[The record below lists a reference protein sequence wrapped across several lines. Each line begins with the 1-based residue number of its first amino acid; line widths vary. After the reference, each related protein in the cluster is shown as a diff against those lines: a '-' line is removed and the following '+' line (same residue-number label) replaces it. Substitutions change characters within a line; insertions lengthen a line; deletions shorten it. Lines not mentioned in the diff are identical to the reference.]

1 MLNRLRLARAY
12 RRVFSTED
20 GKIVLA
26 DLARHSGFYR
36 ITERGA
42 SEVIQYNEG
51 MRATFWRIFQ
61 HLRLTGA
68 DMAKLA
74 QEAREQATQQDEDFE
89 E

>member
-1 MLNRLRLARAY
+1 MPSRFRLARAY
-12 RRVFSTED
+12 RSVFATPE

-26 DLARHSGFYR
+26 DLARVSGFCR

-51 MRATFWRIFQ
+51 MRATFWRIFSM
-61 HLRLTGA
+61 LRLSHA
-68 DMAKLA
+68 DMARLA
-74 QEAREQATQQDEDFE
+74 REARKTDEDGE